1 MITLPDG
8 RILRHFVVVCAI
20 ARDQNGVFVFDQR
33 TIDLY
38 AETAEDVLPKFARLY
53 PDFTYLYHDEMEN

>member
-8 RILRHFVVVCAI
+8 RILRHFVVICRAPLGSLI
-20 ARDQNGVFVFDQR
+20 

-38 AETAEDVLPKFARLY
+38 AETAEGVLPKFARLY
-53 PDFTYLYHDEMEN
+53 PDFTYLYHDEMEH